1 MLFIRQIPRYV
12 GDALS
17 ILRALAVIPFNFT
30 LVAEAWTSAFLILG
44 FAWATDL
51 LDGVAVRKWGGLSDR
66 YPNLD
71 LDGISDTVLQIGSTA
86 GIAYYTGSQCG
97 FESWQFLAVGIT
109 ATACA
114 MWGGIMMLLITL
126 KGETPVTR
134 AHRLVVGSYMIVG
147 RGVLQIG
154 VPLVWLAYTT
164 EGLDQVIAMVIVL
177 LCIAGLQ
184 YQKVLLW
191 WNGRLRAAK

>member
-71 LDGISDTVLQIGSTA
+71 LDGISDTVLPRCSLMSLTA
-86 GIAYYTGSQCG
+86 MRMRLPSAPINSSAS
-97 FESWQFLAVGIT
+97 AVDCFT
-109 ATACA
+109 
-114 MWGGIMMLLITL
+114 M
-126 KGETPVTR
+126 P
-134 AHRLVVGSYMIVG
+134 
-147 RGVLQIG
+147 
-154 VPLVWLAYTT
+154 
-164 EGLDQVIAMVIVL
+164 
-177 LCIAGLQ
+177 
-184 YQKVLLW
+184 
-191 WNGRLRAAK
+191 